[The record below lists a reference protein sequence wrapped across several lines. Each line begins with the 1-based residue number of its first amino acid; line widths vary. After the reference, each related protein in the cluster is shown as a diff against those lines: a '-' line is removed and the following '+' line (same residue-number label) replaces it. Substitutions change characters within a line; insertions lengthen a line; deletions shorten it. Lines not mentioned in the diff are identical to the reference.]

1 MQIKLFFNGLMLAAL
16 CVQLLSP
23 LSAEEQALA
32 GSRPNII
39 LVMTDDQAWVICP
52 VWGTRSYVRHT
63 STGFI
68 SNPLALP
75 ISMLAR
81 LAHQRGPR

>member
-39 LVMTDDQAWVICP
+39 LVMTDDQGMGDLSCMGNPIVRTPHIDRFYRTYATHRP
-52 VWGTRSYVRHT
+52 VLSAIHSLCR
-63 STGFI
+63 F
-68 SNPLALP
+68 PC
-75 ISMLAR
+75 
-81 LAHQRGPR
+81 